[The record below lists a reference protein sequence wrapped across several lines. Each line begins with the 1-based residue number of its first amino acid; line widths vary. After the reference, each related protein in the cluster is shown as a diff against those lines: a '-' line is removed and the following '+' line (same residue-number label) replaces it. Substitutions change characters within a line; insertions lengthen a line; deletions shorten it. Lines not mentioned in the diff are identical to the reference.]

1 MHTSRGIFIFAST
14 KLPWKT
20 CGFLQKLPR
29 KTCEFPQKL
38 PRKTCTAE
46 TKALIIRMF
55 RRKIEKTLLEWK
67 QSPTKM
73 PLIIKGCRQCGK
85 TFSVLNFAQKHY
97 GNVHTSPL
105 YGFPP
110 QRLLTVTKTM
120 PCTPAAGLSPH
131 LGDNPWYITDTCEQS
146 VLKTL
151 RKTRQVIC
159 GCCSPTT
166 SLLSDISS
174 YPSR

>member
-1 MHTSRGIFIFAST
+1 MVASKKPTQIFPLKIHSFTFINAEPIKQLTLEAS
-14 KLPWKT
+14 K
-20 CGFLQKLPR
+20 G
-29 KTCEFPQKL
+29 
-38 PRKTCTAE
+38 
-46 TKALIIRMF
+46 
-55 RRKIEKTLLEWK
+55 
-67 QSPTKM
+67 TKM

-85 TFSVLNFAQKHY
+85 TFSVLNFAKKHY

-110 QRLLTVTKTM
+110 HRLLTVTKTM